1 MYLEQFLVFSTFF
14 IYHTTGSALH
24 GECFT
29 SEDCGTIDTY
39 CKNNTCA
46 CKENFAVW
54 YDSCIQLP
62 TPGIRCTK
70 KHDCHASLGVRSIC
84 TKRMECACKPF
95 HHIHMG
101 QCVKNRDLDDAC
113 DHDHQCYCGAG
124 CENRIACIEKQC
136 SCREGYKP
144 YGSRR
149 CVDDPLSVKHHHQG
163 HHHASETSAVSH
175 HHHHHN
181 VTTERSFDE
190 PRVENIGANKLQAM
204 SASSTLATNLS
215 IVITTALVLLLRT

>member
-1 MYLEQFLVFSTFF
+1 
-14 IYHTTGSALH
+14 
-24 GECFT
+24 
-29 SEDCGTIDTY
+29 
-39 CKNNTCA
+39 
-46 CKENFAVW
+46 
-54 YDSCIQLP
+54 
-62 TPGIRCTK
+62 
-70 KHDCHASLGVRSIC
+70 
-84 TKRMECACKPF
+84 MECACKPF

-124 CENRIACIEKQC
+124 CENRIACIDKQC

-204 SASSTLATNLS
+204 SASSTSATSLS